1 MGLFPRSCLSTTRYI
16 SNPETASLF
25 LVKLTRPQYVDSKSS
40 DRTSLV
46 NPYDGSSI
54 PRQVHVAGKDDVDTA
69 VSAALKAY
77 KGEWSTYSPAQ
88 RQTCM
93 LRFADLVE
101 RNAEQLAA
109 LESLPTGRPV
119 TPTMQFDIAHMAQV
133 YRCMRLSWQIVSF
146 RIPSLTSTQTT
157 PDGLTK
163 SAASR
168 TLRIM
173 GSIRSSAM
181 SPWAYVLELPRGTRP
196 FCISDGK
203 SPRLLRPGTV

>member
-1 MGLFPRSCLSTTRYI
+1 MPSVEEIRLGTNRAPSPASACIFPSPWFLIFCFLGRSLWLNTRVAMGQFPRSCLSTTRCI

-25 LVKLTRPQYVDSKSS
+25 LDKLTGSQYIDAKSS

-54 PRQVHVAGKDDVDTA
+54 PRRVHVAGKDDVDIA

-88 RQTCM
+88 RQACM

-101 RNAEQLAA
+101 RNAERLAA

-133 YRCMRLSWQIVSF
+133 YRCMRLSAHCV
-146 RIPSLTSTQTT
+146 L
-157 PDGLTK
+157 
-163 SAASR
+163 
-168 TLRIM
+168 
-173 GSIRSSAM
+173 
-181 SPWAYVLELPRGTRP
+181 LELRR
-196 FCISDGK
+196 
-203 SPRLLRPGTV
+203 